1 MIKRKAISSDW
12 YKSMETAA
20 KEREQD
26 KIIRN
31 SILNVGLDETAL
43 DHGAKSLQQH
53 TFSLELETGDIT
65 SQMKSGRCWLFA
77 GLNTLRFKVMKKLNL
92 KNFELSQSYAMF
104 FDKLEKAN
112 YFLENILETL
122 DEAIDSRL
130 IMWLLDGPL
139 QDGGQWDMFTAL
151 VEKYGV
157 VPKDVMP
164 ETFSSSNSGRM
175 NEILTLTL
183 RGYAKEL
190 REAFAKSESEE
201 KLQARKKEMIDEFYR
216 LLTLF
221 LGVPPTEFDFE
232 YVDKDKK
239 YHADRKLTAKAFYDK
254 YVDMDLSNYISII
267 NAPTQNKPFNKTFT
281 VQYLGNVEGGN
292 PVKYLNLDMKT
303 FKALAIKQLKDKNP
317 VWFGSDVGK
326 KMKREEGIL
335 DENVYAYEQA
345 LATQFKLDK
354 AGRLDYGDSL
364 MTHAMVLTGVNLID
378 EKPNRWKVENSWGDK
393 NGNKGYFVMSD
404 AWFDQ
409 YVYQIVI
416 DKKYLSPELQQAWE
430 TKPVEL
436 KPWDPMGSLALG
448 Q

>member
-1 MIKRKAISSDW
+1 MIKRKAISTDW

-20 KEREQD
+20 KECEQD

-43 DHGAKSLQQH
+43 DHEAKSSQHH

-77 GLNTLRFKVMKKLNL
+77 GLNTMRFRVMNNLKL
-92 KNFELSQSYAMF
+92 KNFELSQSHAMF

-122 DEAIDSRL
+122 DEETDSRL
-130 IMWLLDGPL
+130 IMYLLDAPL

-151 VEKYGV
+151 IEKYGV
-157 VPKDVMP
+157 VPKAVMP
-164 ETFSSSNSGRM
+164 ETYSSSNTARM
-175 NEILTLTL
+175 NSILTLTL
-183 RGYAKEL
+183 RGFAKEL
-190 REAFAKSESEE
+190 REASAKSESEE
-201 KLQARKKEMIDEFYR
+201 KLQARKKEMMDEFYR

-303 FKALAIKQLKDKNP
+303 FKALAIKQLKDKDP

-335 DENVYAYEQA
+335 DENVFAYEQA
-345 LATQFKLDK
+345 LGTQFKLDK

-364 MTHAMVLTGVNLID
+364 MTHAMVLAGVNLID
-378 EKPNRWKVENSWGDK
+378 DKPNRWKVENSWGDK

-416 DKKYLSPELQQAWE
+416 DKKYLTPDQLKAWE
-430 TKPVEL
+430 TKPIEL
-436 KPWDPMGSLALG
+436 KPWDPMGSLA
-448 Q
+448 